1 MSSISSLT
9 TQFVGALFG
18 NQRRN
23 DIAST
28 LTSIAFGQV
37 EEAAPAPVG
46 PGQAVAALTNANA
59 ERERELAIISS
70 RPTVQRTLDRFESAV
85 RNASSVEE
93 LLSDRDALTVI
104 LTASGLDDLLD
115 SPALLQRALTSD
127 RTDETSL
134 INQLARTNIPL
145 ANLANRLQLDTAGL
159 AVVQDESTI
168 EAFRGDYLG
177 TLRLQE
183 LGRTTPGL
191 DRALQF
197 QERAPQVTRAIEV
210 LGDPVLRE
218 VALTVL
224 GLPREIALQPLET
237 QERLID
243 RGLDIERLQD
253 PDYVEGL
260 ARRFLIARNGLD
272 PTAQFSA

>member
-1 MSSISSLT
+1 MSSISALT
-9 TQFVGALFG
+9 SQFVGALFG
-18 NQRRN
+18 NQRRS
-23 DIAST
+23 DIPT
-28 LTSIAFGQV
+28 TITNIAFGQ
-37 EEAAPAPVG
+37 EQEPAAAPVG
-46 PGQAVAALTNANA
+46 PGEAVVALANA
-59 ERERELAIISS
+59 TTGRERDLEIISS
-70 RPTVQRTLDRFESAV
+70 RPTVQRTLDRFEAAV

-104 LTASGLDDLLD
+104 LTASGLEDLID
-115 SPALLQRALTSD
+115 SPALLQQALTSD

-134 INQLARTNIPL
+134 INRLARTNIPL

-159 AVVQDESTI
+159 AVVQAESTI

-197 QERAPQVTRAIEV
+197 QERAAQATRAIDV

-224 GLPREIALQPLET
+224 GLPREIALQPLES
-237 QERLID
+237 QERIIA
-243 RGLDIERLQD
+243 RGLDIARLQD

-260 ARRFLIARNGLD
+260 TRRFLIARNGLD
-272 PTAQFSA
+272 PTALFRA